1 MKLQEKRYEP
11 GHPLISRT
19 PGVVGGSPAIDG
31 TRIRVADVVRKT
43 RLAEEEGEAPIEYIL
58 RAHPHLTREQVEAAS
73 RYYAENQQE
82 IDEYIAEEQAILDNW
97 TPFRA
102 ST

>member
-1 MKLQEKRYEP
+1 MKVEEKRFEP

-31 TRIRVADVVRKT
+31 TRIRIADVVGQT
-43 RLAEEEGEAPIEYIL
+43 RLAEEEGIEGVQYVL
-58 RAHPHLTREQVEAAS
+58 RAYPHLTREQVEAAL
-73 RYYAENQQE
+73 RFYEEHREE
-82 IDEYIAEEQAILDNW
+82 IDEYMEREQALLESW